1 MKVLLASEWKVHS
14 ELWNGLLMLEN
25 FMNEF
30 YMIKTV
36 KLYDKK
42 NNRSTIYEAVGNQI
56 KVTPVIRK
64 RRFQ

>member
-1 MKVLLASEWKVHS
+1 MKVLLADEWQVHS

-64 RRFQ
+64 RRFR